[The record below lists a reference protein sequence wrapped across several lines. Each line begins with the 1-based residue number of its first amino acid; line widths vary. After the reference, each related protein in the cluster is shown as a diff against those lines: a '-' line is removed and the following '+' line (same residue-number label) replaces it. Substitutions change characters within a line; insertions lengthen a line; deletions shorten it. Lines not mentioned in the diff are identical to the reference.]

1 MKFVKAALPLLFSGA
16 LLAAGAAQAA
26 QKDVT
31 VAVASTFTTLDPYNA
46 SDTLSQAVVK
56 SFYEGLFSFDKDM
69 KLVNVLAES
78 YEASP
83 DGLVYTVKLRKGV
96 KFQNGEDFTAEAVKI
111 NYERVM
117 DKKNSLKRYVLFS
130 NIDRIDVVDAHT
142 VKFHAEEAFL
152 RLHQP
157 ARASER
163 RHDLPEGAREVGRS
177 DCLPSLRHRPLRDEG
192 LQPGRSP
199 EG

>member
-69 KLVNVLAES
+69 KLHNVLAEGYKVS
-78 YEASP
+78 D
-83 DGLVYTVKLRKGV
+83 DGLVYTVTLKKGI
-96 KFQNGEDFTAEAVKI
+96 KFHDGTEFQADAVKAI
-111 NYERVM
+111 
-117 DKKNSLKRYVLFS
+117 NSLAK
-130 NIDRIDVVDAHT
+130 
-142 VKFHAEEAFL
+142 
-152 RLHQP
+152 
-157 ARASER
+157 
-163 RHDLPEGAREVGRS
+163 
-177 DCLPSLRHRPLRDEG
+177 
-192 LQPGRSP
+192 
-199 EG
+199 

>member
-69 KLVNVLAES
+69 KLVNVLAEG

-83 DGLVYTVKLRKGV
+83 DGLVYTVKLRQGV
-96 KFQNGEDFTAEAVKI
+96 KFQNGEDFNAEAVKI

-117 DKKNSLKRYVLFS
+117 DKKN
-130 NIDRIDVVDAHT
+130 
-142 VKFHAEEAFL
+142 
-152 RLHQP
+152 
-157 ARASER
+157 ASS
-163 RHDLPEGAREVGRS
+163 ATS
-177 DCLPSLRHRPLRDEG
+177 S
-192 LQPGRSP
+192 SP
-199 EG
+199 TSTASTWWTPIR